1 MKLGALL
8 SALGLAAA
16 AAACLDDE
24 AGRSPG
30 VEVEPGMHAPGAG
43 AREMPGLRPP
53 ILPADAVRFPPSQV
67 EIVSQGSRSGHE
79 LADVE
84 RCDGCHSGVVASF
97 KKSAHAH
104 ASFDNPIYRASIE
117 SFRRANGE
125 VASRFCGGCHD
136 PALLVDGALDVDV
149 EPSDPRAQAGVS
161 CSVCHSIVEVRPGG
175 NAGYTLDASPI
186 PIPDLD
192 DEASIRA
199 HVARVKPAPL
209 RDGSLCTACHK
220 AFLSEATGH
229 PHFIAGADDVLPWRR
244 SAYAGSHAE
253 RIDSPV
259 AQADCRG
266 CHMQL
271 EEALDYDASARDGL
285 LHSHGVRGGH
295 TLLAAMRGDLEE
307 VERIAESMRA
317 AVSLDLPVARD
328 EAGVAAIPA
337 EALELRPGA
346 SVEIDAVVK
355 NLGVGHRFP
364 GGTID
369 LADTWVELELFDAS
383 GAVLAS
389 SGTEHEASGADPDA
403 HRLHVR
409 LVDERGQALD
419 AHEVEAFR
427 AAAYDHSVG
436 PRDARVTRYA
446 FVVPED
452 RAGLTPLRLR
462 ARLRYRARTLEASR
476 RACEEQRS
484 PRGQAFARYSEL
496 DACVRPPVV
505 DLASAELALGGA
517 RQATSP
523 ARLADRLADHG
534 QAMLHAVQEELE
546 LARPSLEA
554 SLALASAEGYAPRIA
569 RALHLLG
576 DLEGKLGRVDAALV
590 TLDRAER
597 FAPGHPAIGY
607 ARGRALAQVW
617 RFEQAAPHLEQAA
630 LGAPRDELAWV
641 ALATTLGSAGDDARA
656 LWASGRGL
664 SLAPR
669 QPDLLRVQALA
680 LRSLAPESSSTALAD
695 REHLDHRSADV
706 APALRALC
714 SEQVPGC
721 ARERKPVHVH
731 ELSPR
736 R

>member
-8 SALGLAAA
+8 SALGLAVV

-24 AGRSPG
+24 AGTSPRGELEQHAG
-30 VEVEPGMHAPGAG
+30 VAAVDTPKPPGA
-43 AREMPGLRPP
+43 EPP
-53 ILPADAVRFPPSQV
+53 RLPVDAVRFPPSQV
-67 EIVSQGSRSGHE
+67 EIVAQGSRSGHE

-97 KKSAHAH
+97 RKSAHAH
-104 ASFDNPIYRASIE
+104 ASFDNPIYRAAIE
-117 SFRRANGE
+117 GFRRESGE

-136 PALLVDGALDVDV
+136 PALLVDGALDAEV
-149 EPSDPRAQAGVS
+149 EPDDPRAHAGVT

-253 RIDSPV
+253 RIDVPV

-295 TLLAAMRGDLEE
+295 TLLAAMRGDHEE

-317 AVSLDLPVARD
+317 AVSLDLPVARN
-328 EAGVAAIPA
+328 EAGEVAIPA
-337 EALELRPGA
+337 EALVLEPGER
-346 SVEIDAVVK
+346 VEVDAVVK

-369 LADTWVELELFDAS
+369 LADTWIELELLGAS

-389 SGTEHEASGADPDA
+389 SGTEHEASGADPDT

-409 LVDERGQALD
+409 LVDERGHALD

-446 FVVPED
+446 FIVPDEL
-452 RAGLTPLRLR
+452 AASAPLRLR

-476 RACEEQRS
+476 RACADHRTA
-484 PRGQAFARYSEL
+484 RGEAFARHSGL
-496 DACVRPPVV
+496 DGCATSPVIE
-505 DLASAELALGGA
+505 LASAELVFGGA
-517 RQATSP
+517 QSAKGS
-523 ARLADRLADHG
+523 RLADRLADHG

-554 SLALASAEGYAPRIA
+554 SLALASAEGDALRIA
-569 RALHLLG
+569 RALHLVG
-576 DLEGKLGRVDAALV
+576 DLEGKLGRIDASLL
-590 TLDRAER
+590 TLERAER
-597 FAPGHPAIGY
+597 FALGHPAIGY
-607 ARGRALAQVW
+607 AKGRALAQVW
-617 RFEQAAPHLEQAA
+617 RFDQAVPFLEHAA
-630 LGAPRDELAWV
+630 LGAPKDELAWA
-641 ALATTLGSAGDDARA
+641 ALATALGSAGDASRA

-680 LRSLAPESSSTALAD
+680 LRALAPDAGSTSLAD
-695 REHLDHRSADV
+695 REHLEHRVADV
-706 APALRALC
+706 APELRRRC
-714 SEQVPGC
+714 SESVPGC

-731 ELSPR
+731 DLRPH
-736 R
+736 

>member
-1 MKLGALL
+1 MKRCVLL
-8 SALGLAAA
+8 SALGFAAVA
-16 AAACLDDE
+16 VACLDGE
-24 AGRSPG
+24 AGR
-30 VEVEPGMHAPGAG
+30 APGG
-43 AREMPGLRPP
+43 AALGSSEAHRAAAPAQIGAPAPM
-53 ILPADAVRFPPSQV
+53 LPVDAARFPPSQV
-67 EIVSQGSRSGHE
+67 EILGRGSRTGHE

-97 KKSAHAH
+97 RKSAHAH
-104 ASFDNPIYRASIE
+104 ASFDNPLYRAAIDG
-117 SFRRANGE
+117 FRRSQGE

-136 PALLVDGALDVDV
+136 PALLVDGALDAEV
-149 EPSDPRAQAGVS
+149 EPHDPRARAGVS

-175 NAGYTLDASPI
+175 NAGYTLDATPI

-253 RIDSPV
+253 RIDVPV
-259 AQADCRG
+259 AEADCRG

-295 TLLAAMRGDLEE
+295 TLLAAMRGDAEE
-307 VERIAESMRA
+307 AARIAESMRA

-328 EAGVAAIPA
+328 AAGVAAIPA
-337 EALELRPGA
+337 KTLELRA
-346 SVEIDAVVK
+346 AERVEIDAVVK

-369 LADTWVELELFDAS
+369 LADTWLEVELSDVT
-383 GAVLAS
+383 GRVLAS
-389 SGTEHEASGADPDA
+389 SGSEHEASGADPDT

-409 LVDERGQALD
+409 LVDERGHALD

-452 RAGLTPLRLR
+452 LAALAPLRLR

-476 RACEEQRS
+476 RACEEQRT
-484 PRGQAFARYSEL
+484 PRGQAFARHSQL
-496 DACVRPPVV
+496 DACVESPVV
-505 DLASAELALGGA
+505 ELASAELVFGRAAAAPG
-517 RQATSP
+517 S

-554 SLALASAEGYAPRIA
+554 SLELASAEGDALRIA

-576 DLEGKLGRVDAALV
+576 DLEGRLGRIDASLL
-590 TLDRAER
+590 TLERAER
-597 FAPGHPAIGY
+597 VAPGHPAIGY
-607 ARGRALAQVW
+607 AKGRALAQVW
-617 RFEQAAPHLEQAA
+617 RFDQAALHLEQAA
-630 LGAPRDELAWV
+630 LGAPKDELAWA
-641 ALATTLGSAGDDARA
+641 ALAMALGSSGEDARA

-680 LRSLAPESSSTALAD
+680 LRSLSPEAGSTAQAD
-695 REHLDHRSADV
+695 REHLEHRIADV
-706 APALRALC
+706 APRLRRLC
-714 SEQVPGC
+714 AESVPGC

-731 ELSPR
+731 DLRPH
-736 R
+736 